1 MYIDVSLHYNW
12 IYTILSSII
21 QKKKIS
27 LCKKKWKRY
36 LSNIEMERVYSLP
49 KVAFPAAA
57 TREET
62 KMEKEEPV
70 AFLLSSICLQSSSTQ
85 QEQPSQHL
93 PAVGAYGCQGA
104 SG

>member
-49 KVAFPAAA
+49 KVAFPAA
-57 TREET
+57 